1 MSPPARSED
10 AILRATVDL
19 LAEEGFAGV
28 TVDAV
33 AARAGVGKATIYRHW
48 GSRATL
54 VHDAAQCLHTPEE
67 PPDTGDLRADLEAML
82 GNLAGFLASPETGRV
97 LTSLL
102 DAAERDPELAALRE
116 EHARQKRAIFRHA
129 FERAVARGEIAD
141 DLDLEAVVDLAAGP
155 LFYRR
160 LMRAPIQ
167 PQDLPTHVD
176 LVLRA
181 IGVERRVDA

>member
-1 MSPPARSED
+1 MSPAARSEE

-54 VHDAAQCLHTPEE
+54 VHDAAKCLHEHEE
-67 PPDTGDLRADLEAML
+67 PPDTGDLRGDLELLL
-82 GNLAGFLASPETGRV
+82 GSLAGFLASPDTGRV

-116 EHARQKRAIFRHA
+116 EHTRQKRAIIRQA
-129 FERAVARGEIAD
+129 FERALARGELAD
-141 DLDLEAVVDLAAGP
+141 DLDLDAMVDITAGP

-160 LMRAPIQ
+160 LMRAPMQ
-167 PQDLPTHVD
+167 PRDLRGHLD

-181 IGVERRVDA
+181 AGAEPRVDV